1 MLRDRFEAL
10 EVGDWY
16 FHKSGG
22 RLYLCGLVGHDP
34 HYPSDSF
41 SYNIYVDVP
50 IVEGSATGRA
60 WWGWNGSREKP
71 TLTPSILLRTMCDP
85 EGNYEVRWH
94 GWLREGEFISV

>member
-16 FHKSGG
+16 FHISKDT
-22 RLYLCGLVGHDP
+22 LYICGFVGYDP

-41 SYNIYVDVP
+41 NSEIYFDIP
-50 IVEGSATGRA
+50 IIEGAKTDRL
-60 WWGWNGSREKP
+60 WGWNGSHEKP
-71 TLTPSILLRTMCDP
+71 TLTPSILIKTKYDP
-85 EGNYEVRWH
+85 KGDYEVQWH